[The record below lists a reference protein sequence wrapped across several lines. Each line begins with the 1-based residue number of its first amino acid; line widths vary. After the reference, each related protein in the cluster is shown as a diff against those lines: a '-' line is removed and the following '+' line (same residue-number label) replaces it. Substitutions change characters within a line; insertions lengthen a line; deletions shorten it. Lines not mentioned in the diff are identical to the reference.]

1 MTDLQQIDKAIVWHP
16 FTPQEGELPDNIIA
30 ERGEGTC
37 FITPDGRKII
47 DAIASWWVN
56 LHGHAHPVIANALA
70 AQAKKLEHVMFAG
83 FTHEPAVT
91 LAQNLLSQV
100 DASFT
105 KVFYSDN
112 GSTANEVALKLA
124 MQFWYNQGIS
134 KPIIVA
140 LDGAYHGDT
149 FGAMAV
155 GERSIFTHPFTPYLF
170 EVKFLDFP
178 TGQNDATVIQQFK
191 QIAEQQTVGAFI
203 FEPLIQGASGMRM
216 YKPETL
222 QALLEIAK
230 QHSIITI
237 ADEVFTGFY
246 RTGKFLATHHITQ
259 QPDIIA
265 LSKGI
270 TGGALPLGATLVSQD
285 IYQAFVS
292 ADFSK
297 AFLHGH
303 SYTANPLACAAAN
316 ASFEL
321 LMQADC
327 QQRIQRIAQRHQQF
341 IEKIKN
347 HAALSDCRALG
358 TICAFEIKTQTES
371 GYTNTVRDK
380 ILHYFL
386 SKNILLRPLGN
397 IFYLVPPYC
406 ITNEELDYIYAEIEN
421 FLHQLFV
428 RDVSSKT

>member
-1 MTDLQQIDKAIVWHP
+1 
-16 FTPQEGELPDNIIA
+16 
-30 ERGEGTC
+30 
-37 FITPDGRKII
+37 
-47 DAIASWWVN
+47 
-56 LHGHAHPVIANALA
+56 
-70 AQAKKLEHVMFAG
+70 

-100 DASFT
+100 HASFT

-191 QIAEQQTVGAFI
+191 QIAEQQTVCAFI

-303 SYTANPLACAAAN
+303 SYT
-316 ASFEL
+316 
-321 LMQADC
+321 
-327 QQRIQRIAQRHQQF
+327 
-341 IEKIKN
+341 
-347 HAALSDCRALG
+347 
-358 TICAFEIKTQTES
+358 
-371 GYTNTVRDK
+371 
-380 ILHYFL
+380 
-386 SKNILLRPLGN
+386 
-397 IFYLVPPYC
+397 
-406 ITNEELDYIYAEIEN
+406 
-421 FLHQLFV
+421 
-428 RDVSSKT
+428 